1 MITRRE
7 EDYLEAIYNLIKKKG
22 YARTT
27 SIAVELDIKPAS
39 VTEMLQKL
47 DSKGYINYRKSEG
60 AVLTKVGYKIGEA
73 VRGRHEALL
82 SLLKVLGVP
91 EQMADKDA
99 CNMEHNLHPITIVQ
113 LKKFVS
119 FVEHCPKGLPDWLAC
134 FREYSRT
141 GKFPDECKA

>member
-7 EDYLEAIYNLIKKKG
+7 EDYLEAIYNLIKEKG

-27 SIAVELDIKPAS
+27 DIAVELDIKPAS

-60 AVLTKVGYKIGEA
+60 AVLSKVGYKIGEA

-82 SLLKVLGVP
+82 SLLRVLDVP
-91 EQMADKDA
+91 EETADKDA

-113 LKKFVS
+113 LKKFIS
-119 FVEHCPKGLPDWLAC
+119 FVEHCPKGLPNWLAC

-141 GKFPDECKA
+141 GTFPDDCKA

>member
-7 EDYLEAIYNLIKKKG
+7 EDYLEAIYNFIKEKG

-27 SIAVELDIKPAS
+27 HIAVELDVKPAS
-39 VTEMLQKL
+39 VTEMFQKL

-60 AVLTKVGYKIGEA
+60 AVLTKVGFKIGEA

-82 SLLKVLGVP
+82 SLLKVLDVP
-91 EQMADKDA
+91 HETADKDA

-119 FVEHCPKGLPDWLAC
+119 FVEDCPKGVPDWLAC
-134 FREYSRT
+134 FRKYSRT
-141 GKFPDECKA
+141 GKFPDECKS